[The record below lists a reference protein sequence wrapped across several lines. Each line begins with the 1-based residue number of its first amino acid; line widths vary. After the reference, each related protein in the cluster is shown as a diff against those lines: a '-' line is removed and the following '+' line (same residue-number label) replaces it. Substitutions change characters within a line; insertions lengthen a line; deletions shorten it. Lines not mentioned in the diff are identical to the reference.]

1 MKTMT
6 IRKTRNDLIHLTPKE
21 GQYDEVKKLIGL
33 YETDESDGG
42 GNGHLTLQRPVLVSE
57 FYSDKLK
64 ELCEDILY
72 EDDEGVLD
80 IYEEK

>member
-1 MKTMT
+1 M
-6 IRKTRNDLIHLTPKE
+6 L
-21 GQYDEVKKLIGL
+21 GL

-42 GNGHLTLQRPVLVSE
+42 GNGHLTLQRPVRVDE